1 MAKARKVLSEMTH
14 FFTAFTTYKHKNDT
28 VTSFALQLKK
38 HSSYSFHNFYD
49 HSGLLHQNKKFKR

>member
-28 VTSFALQLKK
+28 VASFAL
-38 HSSYSFHNFYD
+38 H
-49 HSGLLHQNKKFKR
+49 